1 MDLIKWY
8 TPYLAAGGFYC
19 FANLA
24 SMAETWNKGIEY
36 HIWEGENYLYFDK
49 EFKEKNENE
58 IKETYKNGLGSFLD
72 AEISKPG
79 RKAGYAI
86 LRLSYFLIDNLSGPE
101 RIHRMQRIRNFK
113 NGNHQRN

>member
-36 HIWEGENYLYFDK
+36 HIWKSERYLYDGTFEK
-49 EFKEKNENE
+49 KNEE
-58 IKETYKNGLGSFLD
+58 DIKETYKNGLGSFLD

-86 LRLSYFLIDNLSGPE
+86 LKVSYSLIDNLSGPE
-101 RIHRMQRIRNFK
+101 RIHRMQRIRGK
-113 NGNHQRN
+113 TRKD